1 MFRALYPPQRIGSSH
16 GLAVH
21 WEIQL
26 IHDELLDQ
34 EIVCE
39 AECFEWADFLKG

>member
-1 MFRALYPPQRIGSSH
+1 MFRALYPPQMVSDSH

-26 IHDELLDQ
+26 IHDDFVDQ
-34 EIVCE
+34 ELVGSSDPFH
-39 AECFEWADFLKG
+39 FEDFLHA